1 MVNSITKPKKTP
13 KIRKLSQNDIG
24 SIIELLEH
32 KTPMKDIAPMFNIS
46 RQYVTRINQYY
57 LEVKSR
63 YQVAQVA
70 DMDVLKKGVED
81 RFLRD
86 VVRLQES
93 ISDADIFRA
102 TLRDKI
108 LAIGVLYDKHRLAT
122 GQSTSNV
129 ATLARI
135 VESMDH
141 GRRYP
146 GKTASPQADTATSS
160 PVPIVPDPSKLAPIT
175 VPAQD
180 VTINDAPPAG
190 DPEALL

>member
-1 MVNSITKPKKTP
+1 MVEHKVKTP
-13 KIRKLSQNDIG
+13 KPRKLSQNDIG

-32 KTPMKDIAPMFNIS
+32 KTPQNEIAPMFNVS
-46 RQYVTRINQYY
+46 KQYVSRINQYY

-63 YQVAQVA
+63 YQVAQVGE
-70 DMDVLKKGVED
+70 MDAVKKGVED

-129 ATLARI
+129 ATLATI
-135 VESMDH
+135 VERMDH

-146 GKTASPQADTATSS
+146 GKTASPAARGKTSA
-160 PVPIVPDPSKLAPIT
+160 PVPIVGHPPNTDPVT

-180 VTINDAPPAG
+180 VTIKDAAPG
-190 DPEALL
+190 DEDALL